1 MITVLIAKP
10 IYHKESTR
18 AEIQKG
24 ITKLLSFGTT
34 FLANPNLLKHFELDT
49 GLTKLVEIQ

>member
-1 MITVLIAKP
+1 MAKP